1 LVLFATVATAQVKE
15 TINVSLVEVPVNVVD
30 GSGNAVR
37 GLKAENFKLYDNGK
51 ERPITAFDAIDL
63 TAKGQTALSTIS
75 PAARRNF
82 LLLFDLSFTSP
93 RSMANAQEAA
103 RNFVKKGVQPLDRVA
118 VATLDIEHGFKLL
131 TSFTSDRDLIAS
143 VISNPAGFKS
153 ADPLQLSNETKLAKV
168 DSSSDQWAEVQ
179 EVARGTAGVV
189 GVPGE
194 LGGGQVSAWHQERA
208 RQQSNDVVEQG
219 RQMSRANEGY
229 LRARIERQVDLL
241 GALARTLRYVPGRKQ
256 IVFLSEGFDG
266 SIVTGR
272 EAGAQPEAK
281 VDNEQALRGVVVRVD
296 NDQRY
301 GSTASQKFLNEM
313 VKFCRGSD
321 VVLHAIDI
329 KGIRVQNSIEG
340 SGLNSNAGLAVLS
353 APTGGMLFQNAND
366 LSGSFDRMLKA
377 QEVVYVLSFRAPV
390 EKPGE
395 FHDLRLKLVR
405 VPGSPQLSYR
415 SGYYEAG
422 NESRDE
428 RMLTSAEIILND
440 VPQEGLKVDAFTAAF
455 PTNTTHAQVPV
466 ILEILGGDLVG
477 AARSNA
483 PAVEVF
489 IYAFDEGGVVRDR
502 LFQRLSLD
510 LGKLRE
516 RLYDAG
522 LKYYATLSLPPGKYA
537 IRSLIRV
544 AESDRK
550 GYARSDVVVPEQ
562 GAVAMLPPVFI
573 DTVSNWVMIKGAT
586 HSGEA
591 RYPFHLDNT
600 EFIPAATAR
609 IRSGETP
616 QFAVFVQNAQP
627 DEVTIDTTPRAKF
640 VGATHGEGTS
650 AFLMQIDDVLPSV
663 ATIDVTLH
671 RKGMDGVQKASVR
684 VEP

>member
-1 LVLFATVATAQVKE
+1 VKE
-15 TINVSLVEVPVNVVD
+15 TINVSMVEVPVNVID

-37 GLKAENFKLYDNGK
+37 GLTAENFKLYDNGK
-51 ERPITAFDAIDL
+51 ERPIAAFDMIDL
-63 TAKGQTALSTIS
+63 AAKGKTALSTMNA
-75 PAARRNF
+75 AARRNF
-82 LLLFDLSFTSP
+82 LLLFDLSFSSP
-93 RSMANAQEAA
+93 RSMSNAQEAA

-118 VATLDIEHGFKLL
+118 VGTLDIEHGFKLL

-153 ADPLQLSNETKLAKV
+153 ADPLQLSNETKLASV
-168 DSSSDQWAEVQ
+168 DSSGAELADTQAVAAA
-179 EVARGTAGVV
+179 ARGIGVAGSPGSGEFQV
-189 GVPGE
+189 GLP
-194 LGGGQVSAWHQERA
+194 AAFHQAREREEA
-208 RQQSNDVVEQG
+208 NDVVEQG

-229 LRARIERQVDLL
+229 LRARIEKQVDFL
-241 GALARTLRYVPGRKQ
+241 GELARTLRYVPGRKQ

-272 EAGAQPEAK
+272 EAAAQPETK
-281 VDNEQALRGVVVRVD
+281 VDNEQSLRGNVVRVD

-301 GSTASQKFLNEM
+301 GSTASQKFLTEM

-329 KGIRVQNSIEG
+329 KGIRVQNSMEG
-340 SGLNSNAGLAVLS
+340 SGINSNAGLAVLS

-366 LSGSFDRMLKA
+366 LSGNFDRMLRA

-390 EKPGE
+390 EKPGQ
-395 FHDLRLKLVR
+395 FHDLRLKLVK
-405 VPGSPQLSYR
+405 VPGNPQLSYR

-440 VPQEGLKVDAFTAAF
+440 VPQDGLKVDAFTAAF
-455 PTNTTHAQVPV
+455 PTSTTHAQVPV
-466 ILEILGGDLVG
+466 ILEVLGGDLVG
-477 AARSNA
+477 AARSNS
-483 PAVEVF
+483 PAVEIF
-489 IYAFDEGGVVRDR
+489 IYAFDESGVVRDR

-510 LGKLRE
+510 MGKLRE

-550 GYARSDVVVPEQ
+550 GYVRTDVVVPEQ
-562 GAVAMLPPVFI
+562 GAVVMLPPVFI
-573 DTVSNWVMIKGAT
+573 DTVSNWVMIKGT
-586 HSGEA
+586 SHSGQA
-591 RYPFHLDNT
+591 PYPFHLDST

-616 QFAVFVQNAQP
+616 QFAVFVQNAEP
-627 DEVTIDTTPRAKF
+627 GDVTIDTTPRAKF

-650 AFLMQIDDVLPSV
+650 AFLMQIDDVPSSV
-663 ATIDVTLH
+663 ATIDITLH
-671 RKGMDGVQKASVR
+671 RKGMEGVQKASVR